1 MGMKTNSAKTPIE
14 KAAEQDAVP
23 PGYKRTDVSLIPVDW
38 KVKALNDLGSFIKGK
53 GIKRD
58 DVTDD
63 GLACIRYG
71 ELYTRYNNYIDS
83 PASRIPESVAR
94 TSQPLQTGDLLFAG
108 SGETAEEIGKCVA
121 YLGEEEAYAGGD
133 IVILRPVGQNS
144 LYLGHLLNHPVV
156 AEQKARYGQGDAV
169 VHISARNLAMVK
181 LPLPPTKKEQEAIA
195 EALSDVDGLIAA
207 LDKLIAKKRAIKQ
220 AAMQQLLTG
229 KTRLPGFQKKP
240 GYKQTE
246 VGVIPEDWEV
256 KRLDELVDVDCEN
269 LPSST
274 LADYQFNYI
283 SLEQVDA
290 GRLLGWTEER
300 FATAPSRARRLLRHD
315 DVLMS
320 TVRPNLMAH
329 FHYKSQ
335 IPNAVCST
343 GFAVLRS
350 KSGRAVPGY
359 IFAHIFAYQV
369 NKQIEKT
376 LAGSNYPAING
387 RDVKQILIPC
397 PPHVEEQSA
406 IARVLSDMDAEIEAL
421 EQRRAK
427 TQQIKQGMMQ
437 QLLTGRVR
445 LV

>member
-229 KTRLPGFQKKP
+229 KTRLPGFSGEWEMRP
-240 GYKQTE
+240 FATSLFRLNVKQHQIFARDYQPFGKYPVIDQGQAPVVGFTDRSDKLF
-246 VGVIPEDWEV
+246 VCPSGGVIVFGDHTCIV
-256 KRLDELVDVDCEN
+256 KFIDNNFVIG
-269 LPSST
+269 
-274 LADYQFNYI
+274 AD
-283 SLEQVDA
+283 
-290 GRLLGWTEER
+290 GT
-300 FATAPSRARRLLRHD
+300 
-315 DVLMS
+315 
-320 TVRPNLMAH
+320 
-329 FHYKSQ
+329 
-335 IPNAVCST
+335 
-343 GFAVLRS
+343 
-350 KSGRAVPGY
+350 
-359 IFAHIFAYQV
+359 
-369 NKQIEKT
+369 
-376 LAGSNYPAING
+376 
-387 RDVKQILIPC
+387 QILVTQDEQCARFYAYLLQHDRVEPTGYNRHFRILRERSFRVPL
-397 PPHVEEQSA
+397 PPEQNA
-406 IARVLSDMDAEIEAL
+406 IAKVLSDMDAEIEAL